1 MANNSAPQGNGW
13 NIAHILRDMAVT
25 WQLMADPQVSALL
38 KLCLPV
44 FAFLYWISPIDL
56 LVGMPFDD
64 IAVLVLAS
72 RVFVQLAP
80 PEAVERARRRLG
92 RFGGYTPGAASGAT
106 FGATPPSDQPDR
118 DVWDVWD
125 DDNDDKTI
133 NGDWRV
139 VDD

>member
-1 MANNSAPQGNGW
+1 MTNNRTGSQGSSW
-13 NIAHILRDMAVT
+13 NIAHIVRDMAVT
-25 WQLMADPQVSALL
+25 WQLMGDPQVSGLL

-64 IAVLVLAS
+64 IAILIVAS

-80 PEAVERARRRLG
+80 PAAVERARRKLG
-92 RFGGYTPGAASGAT
+92 RFGGYT
-106 FGATPPSDQPDR
+106 TPPADQPPQNG
-118 DVWDVWD
+118 W
-125 DDNDDKTI
+125 DDNDGKTI
-133 NGDWRV
+133 PGEWRV

>member
-1 MANNSAPQGNGW
+1 MANNKTDPQGSSW

-25 WQLMADPQVSALL
+25 WQLMGDPQVSGLL
-38 KLCLPV
+38 KLALPV
-44 FAFLYWISPIDL
+44 FAFLYWVSPIDL

-64 IAVLVLAS
+64 IAVMVLAS

-80 PEAVERARRRLG
+80 PAAVERALRRLG
-92 RFGGYTPGAASGAT
+92 RFGGYPPQS
-106 FGATPPSDQPDR
+106 PSPSDQPDK

-125 DDNDDKTI
+125 NDSDGKTI
-133 NGDWRV
+133 QGDWRV

>member
-1 MANNSAPQGNGW
+1 MANNKTDPQGGGW
-13 NIAHILRDMAVT
+13 NLAHIVRDIALS
-25 WQLMADPQVSALL
+25 WQLLGDPQVSLLL

-44 FAFLYWISPIDL
+44 FALLYWLSPIDL

-64 IAVLVLAS
+64 IAVFILAS

-80 PEAVERARRRLG
+80 PDAVERARRRLG
-92 RFGGYTPGAASGAT
+92 RFGGYTQQST
-106 FGATPPSDQPDR
+106 SPSDQPDP

-125 DDNDDKTI
+125 KDEKGKDNDGKTI
-133 NGDWRV
+133 PGEWRV

>member
-1 MANNSAPQGNGW
+1 MTNSAQSQSNGW

-64 IAVLVLAS
+64 IAVMMVAS
-72 RVFVQLAP
+72 RIFVQLAP
-80 PEAVERARRRLG
+80 PAAVERARRRLG
-92 RFGGYTPGAASGAT
+92 RFGGYATGASSGAGPRT
-106 FGATPPSDQPDR
+106 TPSDQPDR
-118 DVWDVWD
+118 EIWDVWD
-125 DDNDDKTI
+125 DDSDDKTI

-139 VDD
+139 VDDK